1 MSEPER
7 VQVGR
12 LSVAEPL
19 YRFIEDEAIPG
30 SGVDREI
37 FWAGADT
44 LFHDLA
50 PRNAELL
57 QIRDQL
63 QAQIDAYHREHPG
76 TPDADAYK
84 RFLRRIGYLVAE
96 PEPFSIDT
104 GGVDTE
110 IALQAGPQLVV
121 PMLNARFAANAANAR
136 WGSLYDALYGTDVIG
151 EEHGLERGADYNKA
165 RGARVI
171 AWGREVLDKY
181 VPLAASRS
189 HGDASAYSVI
199 DGILRITLIDGMTTQ
214 LADPAQFVGYAGD
227 RSAPSSVVLLHN
239 GLHLEIQIDRTHPIG
254 ATDVAGVKDI
264 VLEAAVTSIMDLEDS
279 VAAVDAEDK
288 TLGYRNWL
296 HLMQGTLSEDVL
308 KNGTRFT
315 RTMSQDRTF
324 HTPSGE
330 DLVLHGRALMLVRHV
345 GHHMYT
351 DAVLDQHGQRVPEGI
366 LDAIVTTLGSLHDLR
381 GNTRLKNSRTGSM
394 YIVKPK
400 MHGPDEVAFTVDL
413 FTRVE
418 AILGLPPLTLK
429 IGIMDEERRT
439 SVNLPAAVHAARH
452 RIAFI
457 NTGFLDRT
465 GDEIHT
471 SMHAG
476 AFVRKAELKTQP
488 YMLAYEDFNVDTGL
502 AAGFEGVAQIGK
514 GMWAMP
520 DLMADMLAQKV
531 NHPNAGASTAWVPSP
546 TAATLHALHYHQ
558 VDVPSR
564 QRELS
569 ARPHV
574 GIDPILRIPLASDT
588 NGSAANW
595 TEADKRA
602 EVDNSIQ
609 SILGYVVRW
618 VDQGIGCSKV
628 PDINDVALMED
639 RATLRISSQ
648 HLSNWLMHGVIVESD
663 ILDSLHRMAPVVDA
677 QNADDPNY
685 EKLVAA
691 GAPGI
696 AFEAARELV
705 LDGAAQPN
713 GYTEHILHRA
723 RREKKGSKK
732 SMEKKP
738 QQSAH

>member
-1 MSEPER
+1 MSEPGR
-7 VQVGR
+7 VHVGR
-12 LSVAEPL
+12 LSVAEQL

-30 SGVDREI
+30 SGVDRDA
-37 FWAGADT
+37 FWAGADA
-44 LFHDLA
+44 LIHDFA

-57 QIRDQL
+57 QIRDRL
-63 QAQIDAYHREHPG
+63 QEQIDAHHRDNPG
-76 TPDADAYK
+76 TPDAGEYK
-84 RFLRRIGYLVAE
+84 RFLTRIGYLVAE
-96 PEPFSIDT
+96 PDPFTIDT
-104 GGVDTE
+104 EGVDTE

-136 WGSLYDALYGTDVIG
+136 WGSLYDALYGTDAIP
-151 EEHGLERGADYNKA
+151 EHDGLERGTDFNPA

-171 AWGREVLDKY
+171 AWGREVLDDY

-189 HGDASAYSVI
+189 HRDAAAYSVH
-199 DGILRITLIDGMTTQ
+199 DGSLSITLIDGSTTQ
-214 LADPAQFVGYAGD
+214 LADAAQFVGYAGD
-227 RSAPSSVVLLHN
+227 PAAPTSVVLVHN
-239 GLHLEIQIDRTHPIG
+239 GLHLEVHIDRTHPIG
-254 ATDVAGVKDI
+254 ATDAAGVKDI

-296 HLMQGTLSEDVL
+296 HLMQGSLSEDVV

-315 RTMSQDRTF
+315 RTMNQDRTF
-324 HTPSGE
+324 SSPSGGVF
-330 DLVLHGRALMLVRHV
+330 VLHGRALMLVRHV

-351 DAVLDQHGQRVPEGI
+351 DAVLDQDGLPVPEGI
-366 LDAIVTTLGSLHDLR
+366 LDAVVTTLGSLHDLR
-381 GNTRLKNSRTGSM
+381 GNTSLKNSRTGSM

-400 MHGPDEVAFTVDL
+400 MHGPDEVTFTVDL
-413 FTRVE
+413 FSRVE
-418 AILGLPPLTLK
+418 TILGLPPLTLK

-439 SVNLPAAVHAARH
+439 TVNLAAAIHAARH

-520 DLMADMLAQKV
+520 DLMADMLEQKV

-546 TAATLHALHYHQ
+546 TAATLHALHYHR

-564 QRELS
+564 QRQL
-569 ARPHV
+569 RTRQHV
-574 GIDPILRIPLASDT
+574 GIDPILRIPLAADANGTDT
-588 NGSAANW
+588 NW
-595 TEADKRA
+595 TDADKRA

-648 HLSNWLMHGVIVESD
+648 HLSNWLMHRVIEESD
-663 ILDSLHRMAPVVDA
+663 VLDSMNRMAPVVDA
-677 QNADDPNY
+677 QNANDPAY
-685 EKLVAA
+685 EKLV
-691 GAPGI
+691 GEGGPGI

-705 LDGAAQPN
+705 LEGAAQPN

-723 RREKKGSKK
+723 RREKKT
-732 SMEKKP
+732 
-738 QQSAH
+738 QQRAH